1 MIYRSKA
8 PLRLGLAGGG
18 TDTSP
23 YCDLHG
29 GCVINATIDLYAY
42 STIVPRN
49 DNNTYLHSIDRGVSC
64 KLTNNHLSS
73 IHDSLLLHEACL
85 QRITSDFTD
94 KSLSFDLYTYV
105 DAPAGSGLGTSSTL
119 TVSILG
125 AFKEWLK
132 LPLGEY
138 DLAKLAYEVERLDLG
153 LLGGKQDQY
162 AATFGG
168 FNFME
173 FSQDGN
179 VIVNPLNLSKET
191 VEELSSNLLLYFTGK
206 SRKSAEIIDSQSKN
220 IKSNKLS
227 SIEGMHDLKSQTF
240 SMKEALLTG
249 SLDNLGN
256 ILDRSWQAKKRLAND
271 VSSNLIDQIY
281 VEAVENG
288 ALGGKVTGAGG
299 GGFMMFFCPEVSKYK
314 VAKEI
319 LKYGGEVKRF
329 EFTDKGQ
336 YSWTIK

>member
-1 MIYRSKA
+1 MIIRSKS

-23 YCDLHG
+23 YCGIFG
-29 GCVINATIDLYAY
+29 GCVLNATINLYAHT
-42 STIVPRN
+42 TIIPRE
-49 DNNTYLHSIDRGVSC
+49 DNRIYFHSIDKGVSYESTSKVAC
-64 KLTNNHLSS
+64 DIDN
-73 IHDSLLLHEACL
+73 SLILHEACL

-105 DAPAGSGLGTSSTL
+105 DAPAGSGLLRTSSTL

-173 FSQDGN
+173 FSQDSN

-191 VEELSSNLLLYFTGK
+191 VEELSSKLTSILYW
-206 SRKSAEIIDSQSKN
+206 
-220 IKSNKLS
+220 
-227 SIEGMHDLKSQTF
+227 KSQE
-240 SMKEALLTG
+240 SLLK
-249 SLDNLGN
+249 L
-256 ILDRSWQAKKRLAND
+256 
-271 VSSNLIDQIY
+271 
-281 VEAVENG
+281 
-288 ALGGKVTGAGG
+288 
-299 GGFMMFFCPEVSKYK
+299 
-314 VAKEI
+314 
-319 LKYGGEVKRF
+319 
-329 EFTDKGQ
+329 
-336 YSWTIK
+336 

>member
-1 MIYRSKA
+1 VIIRSKS

-23 YCDLHG
+23 YCDLFG
-29 GCVINATIDLYAY
+29 GCVLNATINLYAHT
-42 STIVPRN
+42 TIIPRE
-49 DNNTYLHSIDRGVSC
+49 DNRIYFHSIDKGVSYESTSKVAC
-64 KLTNNHLSS
+64 DIDN
-73 IHDSLLLHEACL
+73 SLILHEACL